1 MLCAS
6 CHSATLA
13 RCAPDTLTDRHVHQP
28 ALLTHIA
35 AMSLLFTPLQLPSP
49 RSGLTL
55 PNRIVVAPMCQ
66 YQAAEGCATD
76 WHLMHW
82 GNLLNSGAG
91 MFTIEAT
98 AVLPEGRITPSC
110 LGLWDARTEAALADQ
125 LHRARAL
132 APATAVCIQLAH
144 AGRKA
149 SSAVPW
155 QGGQL
160 LSPAQ
165 GGWPTVGP
173 SALPQLP
180 HEAPPNE
187 VNAFELV
194 RIREAFVSAAQRAQR
209 VGVDAIELHCAHGYL
224 LHEFLSPLAN
234 QRNDA
239 YGGSLNN
246 RMRFPLEVFAAVR
259 AAYDGVLGLRLSAS
273 DWVDGGWD
281 LTQSEVFC
289 QLLKDAGGDFVHVSS
304 GGVSPQQKI
313 PLGAAYQVP
322 LARAIRARTGMLTTA
337 VGLITEPQQA
347 EAILQAGDAD
357 LVALARA
364 FLYEPRWGW
373 HAAAAL
379 GGTVDANPAYW
390 RCLPRAAQAA
400 FGKVAVGQ
408 R

>member
-1 MLCAS
+1 MLCVL
-6 CHSATLA
+6 CLLT
-13 RCAPDTLTDRHVHQP
+13 PDTSYRPASLTYF
-28 ALLTHIA
+28 I
-35 AMSLLFTPLQLPSP
+35 AMSLLFTPMHLPSP
-49 RSGLTL
+49 RGGLTL

-66 YQAAEGCATD
+66 YQANQGCATD

-82 GNLLNSGAG
+82 GNLLNSGAA

-110 LGLWDARTEAALADQ
+110 LGLWDDRTEAALADHLQ
-125 LHRARAL
+125 RARAL

-149 SSAVPW
+149 SSALPW

-160 LSPAQ
+160 LSAAQ
-165 GGWPTVGP
+165 GGWQTVGP

-180 HEAPPNE
+180 YEAPPTE
-187 VNAFELV
+187 INAAELV

-209 VGVDAIELHCAHGYL
+209 IGVEAIELHGAHGYL

-234 QRNDA
+234 QRGDV
-239 YGGSLNN
+239 YGGSMEN

-273 DWVDGGWD
+273 DWVEGGWD

-289 QLLKDAGGDFVHVSS
+289 KLLKAAGCDFIHVSS

-313 PLGAAYQVP
+313 ALGAGYQVP
-322 LARAIRARTGMLTTA
+322 FARAIRVATGMLTTA

-347 EAILQAGDAD
+347 EAILQAGEAD

-379 GGTVDANPAYW
+379 GGTVAANPVYW
-390 RCLPRAAQAA
+390 RCLPREAQTA
-400 FGKVAVGQ
+400 FGKVAIGQ